1 MRGNFQLDGKD
12 SERLA
17 EKTNGSISDPW
28 GVTET
33 NGPETIETSGQQP
46 SGACVSEL
54 TEKAGSLRGSLRS
67 REGVQNTCSFDPP
80 SVGSEHVV
88 ESFGEKSVGS
98 VSSAVRKD
106 GTYSIVPGVTTG
118 GSVVGVHLNEVE
130 KDGTYSIV
138 PGGVTG
144 GSSVPGVIAGGSSVP
159 GVITGGSA
167 VPGVITGGSSVG
179 SQSNQVV
186 KDGTYPTVPGVITGG
201 SSVGVQSNTVLK
213 HAPVSPKVLQSFSPE
228 CDGCTEVG
236 TSQSFPVSTNS
247 PSLEKPAGRPLKQA
261 IVIELCRFSQIV
273 CSLCQDRFDSYCR

>member
-17 EKTNGSISDPW
+17 EKTNGSISDPC

-67 REGVQNTCSFDPP
+67 REGVQDTCSFDPP

-106 GTYSIVPGVTTG
+106 GTYSIVPGVSSG
-118 GSVVGVHLNEVE
+118 GSSVGFDSNSIE
-130 KDGTYSIV
+130 KNGTYSI
-138 PGGVTG
+138 
-144 GSSVPGVIAGGSSVP
+144 
-159 GVITGGSA
+159 

-179 SQSNQVV
+179 SKSN
-186 KDGTYPTVPGVITGG
+186 
-201 SSVGVQSNTVLK
+201 
-213 HAPVSPKVLQSFSPE
+213 
-228 CDGCTEVG
+228 
-236 TSQSFPVSTNS
+236 
-247 PSLEKPAGRPLKQA
+247 
-261 IVIELCRFSQIV
+261 IV
-273 CSLCQDRFDSYCR
+273 